1 MDGGQRRL
9 PRADWRHPIDIP
21 EAKRPAV
28 SRALDQAFGVRE
40 IDDIRPLTG
49 GLSTARVFRIVV
61 RNQPYLLRLTMPGA
75 PAGDPAGQVA
85 SLQTAAEAGIAPRI
99 WYVDAQE
106 GILIA
111 DFVDARPY
119 PADMALLVARTLYRV
134 HSLRGFQRPKVGSYF
149 DAMDRLVSAFRNAN
163 LLPPDEVEELFRR
176 YGDLMKIYPRNDAE
190 LVASHND
197 VKPQNMV
204 FDGKRLWLVDWE
216 AAFLNDR
223 YVDLAISANFFVR
236 DDQEAAYLAAYFGAP
251 ANPYQHA
258 RFFLMRQALHVF
270 YAAFLLVTASRAGAS
285 IDSTATRPDFRDFH
299 DRLTSGDVDLAT
311 PEAKVQYALVHLDA
325 AQRQIRT
332 PRFEE
337 ALALVAGVAH

>member
-1 MDGGQRRL
+1 V
-9 PRADWRHPIDIP
+9 IP
-21 EAKRPAV
+21 ESKQSAV
-28 SRALDQAFGVRE
+28 SRALDEAFGVHE
-40 IDDIRPLTG
+40 IDEIRPLTG

-75 PAGDPAGQVA
+75 PAGDPAGQLA
-85 SLQTAAEAGIAPRI
+85 SMQKAAAAGIAPRI

-111 DFVDARPY
+111 DFVEARPY

-134 HSLRGFQRPKVGSYF
+134 HSLRGFQKPRVGSYF
-149 DAMDRLVSAFRNAN
+149 DAMDRLVSAFGAAN
-163 LLPPDEVEELFRR
+163 LFPPSETDELSRR
-176 YGDLMKIYPRNDAE
+176 YADLMKVYPRDDAQ

-204 FDGKRLWLVDWE
+204 FDGERLWLVDWE

-236 DDQEAAYLAAYFGAP
+236 DDQEAAYLDAYFGTP

-258 RFFLMRQALHVF
+258 RFYLMRQALHVF
-270 YAAFLLVTASRAGAS
+270 YAAFLLVTASRAGAPINS
-285 IDSTATRPDFRDFH
+285 AATRPDFDDFH
-299 DRLTSGDVDLAT
+299 RRLISGDVDLMK
-311 PEAKVQYALVHLDA
+311 PEARVQYALVHLDA

-337 ALALVAGVAH
+337 ALALVASDAHG